1 MGTEINGEE
10 YVFGR
15 IGEMGTADA
24 VAVDLPV
31 PADFLAKVKA
41 EDENPVFVTAEVESG
56 WSRSKRL
63 WKPAH
68 LRKVVDRVN
77 SQKMGGTL
85 GHPLL
90 DPKQYDSAFPK
101 PQVVWVA
108 ATLKETGDKAVARFK
123 GYVLKTAEAR
133 EYLKLGLIDGVSIF
147 GPSRMKPIS
156 GGYEVLDF
164 DPESIDFARKGR
176 SGMTS
181 RVVALAGEQASRG
194 GNEVEPKEIAAL
206 SEDELR
212 THAPLLVREIE
223 RKAVEPV
230 ETKVGEQATVVAE
243 LQPQAD
249 MLAQIKEL
257 LKLTDGEN
265 PVEKVTAL
273 ISKIEEAASSSVK
286 DYILQLVEK
295 KVKTPRAQNLVKRL
309 IGEMWTEYEGPLT
322 DDLKKKIDEDFTAKV
337 EGDED
342 MKELVGEMATGEEHR
357 DGDGGTRFGGRSR
370 AGESR
375 GRGSQG
381 GNVVRENENI
391 RVRTVKL

>member
-1 MGTEINGEE
+1 MADEIHEE
-10 YVFGR
+10 FVFGR

-31 PADFLAKVKA
+31 PADFLARIKA

-68 LRKVVDRVN
+68 LKKVVDRVN
-77 SQKMGGTL
+77 SQHMGGVL

-90 DPKQYDSAFPK
+90 DQKQYDSAFPK
-101 PQVVWVA
+101 PQVLWVA
-108 ATLKETGDKAVARFK
+108 ANLKEAGDKAVARFK
-123 GYVLKTAEAR
+123 GYVLKSAEAR

-147 GPSRMKPIS
+147 GDTRMRPIS
-156 GGYEVLDF
+156 GGYEVIDF

-176 SGMTS
+176 SGMKS
-181 RVVALAGEQASRG
+181 RVVALAGEQVTRG

-212 THAPLLVREIE
+212 THAPLLVKEIE

-230 ETKVGEQATVVAE
+230 ETKIGEQATVVAE

-257 LKLTDGEN
+257 LKVADGEN
-265 PVEKVTAL
+265 PVEKLTNL
-273 ISKIEEAASSSVK
+273 IQTIEESASSSVK
-286 DYILQLVEK
+286 EYILGLVEK

-322 DDLKKKIDEDFTAKV
+322 DDLKTKIEEDFTAKV

-342 MKELVGEMATGEEHR
+342 IKAVVGEMAPGHHTERQE
-357 DGDGGTRFGGRSR
+357 GGNQFGGRSR
-370 AGESR
+370 AGDGR
-375 GRGSQG
+375 GRETTQDG
-381 GNVVRENENI
+381 VVSENSNL
-391 RVRTVKL
+391 RVRKVRI